1 VISLYKVVGTV
12 EAYVLA
18 EREEDA
24 CERMK
29 SVSLGEHRGAV
40 SFAPTETIKV
50 TEDDLSPGASKS
62 KPVLARF
69 TPLPETRAGWTCAQ
83 WANATR
89 SDCIR
94 EAEGL
99 RKEATRIEEHAARL
113 RAQIAMLE
121 ALAQPK
127 APAVSEAKPEPR
139 PSIEEAA
146 FSLRMYWSAQYPNGY
161 TRHDGKTIHY
171 YPGDERGPSVTEY
184 LGYPVAVKTGS
195 APEPAT
201 ATRDPALDGDAKTT
215 TVTREDFA
223 PMHPDM
229 FGGTDYPEVKL

>member
-1 VISLYKVVGTV
+1 VISLYRVIGTV

-18 EREEDA
+18 GREEDA

-50 TEDDLSPGASKS
+50 TEDDLSPGAAKS
-62 KPVLARF
+62 KPVLAQF
-69 TPLPETRAGWTCAQ
+69 TPLPETRAGWTCGQ

-139 PSIEEAA
+139 PNIDEATLA
-146 FSLRMYWSAQYPNGY
+146 LKMYWAVQFPRGY
-161 TRHDGKTIHY
+161 AGHDGETIHY
-171 YPGDERGPSVTEY
+171 YPGEERGPSVTEY
-184 LGYPVAVKTGS
+184 LGYPVVAHTGG
-195 APEPAT
+195 APEPASE
-201 ATRDPALDGDAKTT
+201 PL
-215 TVTREDFA
+215 
-223 PMHPDM
+223 HPDM
-229 FGGTDYPEVKL
+229 FGGTDYPGALP

>member
-1 VISLYKVVGTV
+1 MISLYRVIGTV

-50 TEDDLSPGASKS
+50 TEDDLSPGAAKS
-62 KPVLARF
+62 KPVLAQF
-69 TPLPETRAGWTCAQ
+69 TELPETRAGWTCGQ

-94 EAEGL
+94 EAESL

-127 APAVSEAKPEPR
+127 AP
-139 PSIEEAA
+139 
-146 FSLRMYWSAQYPNGY
+146 
-161 TRHDGKTIHY
+161 
-171 YPGDERGPSVTEY
+171 
-184 LGYPVAVKTGS
+184 VA
-195 APEPAT
+195 
-201 ATRDPALDGDAKTT
+201 RDPALDGDAKTT
-215 TVTREDFA
+215 TGPREDFA
-223 PMHPDM
+223 PLHPDM
-229 FGGTDYPEVKL
+229 FGGTDYPGALP

>member
-40 SFAPTETIKV
+40 GAKLTETIKV

-139 PSIEEAA
+139 PSIDEVA
-146 FSLRMYWSAQYPNGY
+146 FSLQMYWSAQYPNGY
-161 TRHDGKTIHY
+161 TRNDGETIFY
-171 YPGDERGPSVTEY
+171 YPGDERGPNVAEY
-184 LGYPVAVKTGS
+184 LGYPVTVKTG
-195 APEPAT
+195 APPVLAREP
-201 ATRDPALDGDAKTT
+201 L
-215 TVTREDFA
+215 
-223 PMHPDM
+223 HPDM